1 MDKLRST
8 QRTKVPSAFI
18 RLPFEEMPQAGLLRL
33 RDVITITGLQKS
45 AIYARSNQGKFP
57 APEKL
62 TSHASAW
69 RVKNIRAWLEDPIG
83 WKADAANDNTSREG

>member
-1 MDKLRST
+1 MDKLHSP

-18 RLPFEEMPQAGLLRL
+18 RLPFEEMPLAGLLRL

-69 RVKNIRAWLEDPIG
+69 RVGDIRTWLDNPTG
-83 WKADAANDNTSREG
+83 WRQPNDTQAS